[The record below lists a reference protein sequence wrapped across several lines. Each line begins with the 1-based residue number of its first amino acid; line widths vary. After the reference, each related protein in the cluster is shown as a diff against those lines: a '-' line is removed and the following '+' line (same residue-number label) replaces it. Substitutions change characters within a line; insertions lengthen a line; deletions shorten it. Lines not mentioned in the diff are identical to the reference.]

1 MEKQK
6 DILELENERLE
17 KLLKINP
24 LTPENA
30 RFYETEGGF
39 VSLQTGDKVYER
51 VNLIR
56 AFPFTAENEYI
67 SVREVD
73 GKQDEIGLIENIN
86 LFSEDVKAVL
96 NKQLGIRYFMPK
108 ILRIY
113 SIKDQYGHTHWSVLT
128 DKGKCKFSSHSG
140 SSNSV
145 FQMGNRVLIK
155 DSIENRY
162 EIEDITKLTPKEM
175 KKLDLYL

>member
-1 MEKQK
+1 M
-6 DILELENERLE
+6 LSSRYY
-17 KLLKINP
+17 
-24 LTPENA
+24 A
-30 RFYETEGGF
+30 
-39 VSLQTGDKVYER
+39 
-51 VNLIR
+51 
-56 AFPFTAENEYI
+56 
-67 SVREVD
+67 
-73 GKQDEIGLIENIN
+73 
-86 LFSEDVKAVL
+86 LFF
-96 NKQLGIRYFMPK
+96 FMPK

-140 SSNSV
+140 SSNAV